1 MRGCGSSEVVTPGV
15 SVEYARILSGYEALT
30 IYFAIGR
37 VRYVMLCSR
46 GNAKL
51 NIQAAAVP
59 KIEFEFT
66 GLFTLPTDAAPPTPD
81 LSGFQ
86 DPLEATAQNTP
97 TFTIDGVSF
106 GMASAVLDLGNKV
119 EPRFRVNEEAVLITK
134 RAEKF
139 ETKVT
144 AQRLNIWNPYA
155 KAKSAARVPITLTH
169 GTEAG
174 KIATL
179 AMPAAQVQRPGGL
192 GETDNVLDWELN
204 FLPLPD
210 AAATDQWRL
219 TLT

>member
-1 MRGCGSSEVVTPGV
+1 
-15 SVEYARILSGYEALT
+15 
-30 IYFAIGR
+30 
-37 VRYVMLCSR
+37 
-46 GNAKL
+46 
-51 NIQAAAVP
+51 
-59 KIEFEFT
+59 
-66 GLFTLPTDAAPPTPD
+66 
-81 LSGFQ
+81 
-86 DPLEATAQNTP
+86 
-97 TFTIDGVSF
+97 
-106 GMASAVLDLGNKV
+106 
-119 EPRFRVNEEAVLITK
+119 LITK

-179 AMPAAQVQRPGGL
+179 AMPAAQVQRPGSL